1 MFKRFLFNVDAND
14 MTEYAVIGAVVLLVA
29 LTGFQM
35 LGFNILGTIQ
45 NVAGA
50 I

>member
-1 MFKRFLFNVDAND
+1 MFKKFLLNRDGND

-29 LTGFQM
+29 LAGFQL
-35 LGFNILGTIQ
+35 LGVNILGTIQ
-45 NVAGA
+45 QVAGA

>member
-1 MFKRFLFNVDAND
+1 MFAKFFFNRDGND

-29 LTGFQM
+29 LAGFQL
-35 LGFNILGTIQ
+35 LGVNILGTIQ